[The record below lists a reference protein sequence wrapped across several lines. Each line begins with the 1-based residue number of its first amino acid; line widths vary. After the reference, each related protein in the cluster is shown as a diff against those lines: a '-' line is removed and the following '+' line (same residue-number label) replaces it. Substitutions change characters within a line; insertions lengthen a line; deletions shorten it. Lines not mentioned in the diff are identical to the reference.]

1 MCLQHTIHMQINVSI
16 LHTWCIMTLY
26 NYCVMRVNSQQ
37 YILFV
42 VTSLCVSHV
51 DIGRLDA
58 Y

>member
-1 MCLQHTIHMQINVSI
+1 MQINVSI
-16 LHTWCIMTLY
+16 LHAWCIMTLY

-42 VTSLCVSHV
+42 VTYLCVSHV